1 MKISELPKATAATD
15 EDIAV
20 IVQDGE
26 TRKISRKTFLGRVP
40 DDLAL
45 QDGTL
50 QLTENGETVGIGVQ
64 LPAEPS
70 EETKTYADNAAE
82 QAETHAKESAQ
93 QYASDA
99 QSAAEKAAKSYTD
112 AAIQTADTAAQGYAT
127 TAQDNAIQQA
137 AALAQEAQ
145 SAAETAAQ
153 QYATAAQ
160 QAAEAT
166 AQEYADAAEAA
177 AKAADPTDLLLTD
190 RLLQLGVGGTA
201 IGEGVQIPDTGEKFE
216 LICDETLQE
225 AVNSITIT
233 QTPDGSAL
241 NIKKLFIAA
250 SITTVNENGLVML
263 NFNGGN
269 MYLMYRNFDTDANT
283 TKTIWCYVE
292 KIAPGVFRSVYPTT
306 MLTATSLD
314 SIQGLGTANRELSG
328 AICCFGQNPAN
339 YFAKATRVTFGA
351 TSDLYSLKSGS
362 RVMMWAV
369 MDKDE

>member
-153 QYATAAQ
+153 QYADAAR

-201 IGEGVQIPDTGEKFE
+201 IGEGVQLPQEKFE
-216 LICDETLQE
+216 LWNDITLE
-225 AVNSITIT
+225 SDTTNVTVT
-233 QTPDGSAL
+233 QTDDGRPL
-241 NIKKLFIAA
+241 KIKKLFIFFYGQFSA
-250 SITTVNENGLVML
+250 TPGVYVRL
-263 NFNGGN
+263 GGN
-269 MYLMYRNFDTDANT
+269 NGYMSYTALGGEADTPSNWWLRAEKVGPGFYQSIYAGELSQGANVADATNGYQANIEAPLT
-283 TKTIWCYVE
+283 DISGPKSSASQQTAKEVN
-292 KIAPGVFRSVYPTT
+292 IATY
-306 MLTATSLD
+306 TSL
-314 SIQGLGTANRELSG
+314 
-328 AICCFGQNPAN
+328 GQQAQIR
-339 YFAKATRVTFGA
+339 A
-351 TSDLYSLKSGS
+351 GS
-362 RVMMWAV
+362 HIRIYGVMEE
-369 MDKDE
+369 DE